1 MVVSK
6 FINFNNERYVWFKN
20 LDNEMSGVFCGIQP
34 KLRNSILNRESK
46 IIGQEILPWNDEIS
60 QFESDL
66 RNDVTEVNK
75 LFIKV
80 AYKKIKNNLPDNVK
94 ERIFTDVLKLHD
106 RLSMYYEKTFKEKNI
121 NYIYDYYQMRRFLQ
135 GICKNINDILE
146 N

>member
-1 MVVSK
+1 
-6 FINFNNERYVWFKN
+6 
-20 LDNEMSGVFCGIQP
+20 MSGVFCGIQP